1 MTEKNLVANVKT
13 LTAVIEYFYKFAK
26 RAHFLQII
34 FVVVLLNKMKSVT
47 LVFEQNADLIGNG
60 LSFVFPDR
68 KIL

>member
-1 MTEKNLVANVKT
+1 MMEKNLVANVKT

-47 LVFEQNADLIGNG
+47 LVFEQNANLIGNG
-60 LSFVFPDR
+60 LNFVFPDR

>member
-13 LTAVIEYFYKFAK
+13 LTAVIEYFHKFAK

-34 FVVVLLNKMKSVT
+34 FAVVLLNKMKSLT
-47 LVFEQNADLIGNG
+47 LVFEQNANLIGNG
-60 LSFVFPDR
+60 LNFVFPDR